1 MRILVTDGMDKTA
14 MAQLREQG
22 HEVVE
27 QFYEP
32 DQLGAALRDFDV
44 AVVRSKTKVRKEH
57 IDAAKGGKLKMIIR
71 GGVGVDNIDVKYAEE
86 NGITVK
92 NTPRASSQS
101 VAELAMGHMFACA
114 RYLSIAGHTMREG
127 KWEKK
132 AYGKGI
138 ELQGKTLGIVGFGRI
153 GQHLG
158 VMAKAIGMKVIAFD
172 IYQVPVI
179 SEQLG
184 IPYVEMDELLAQ
196 SDFIS
201 VHAPAVDGGALISA
215 ENIAKMKDGVV
226 VINTSR
232 GTNVDE
238 AALLREALPEYDG
251 TWAQNYDSPFLMY
264 PLRHPHGASASGL
277 MTLSALTVDSA
288 RRVELPIENSLM
300 KLVDLDRCYSVH
312 RIPVAGGGELVLY
325 NLHLSAYTSDGTIAM
340 EQLKLLLEDMQREY
354 DAGNWCV
361 AGGDFNK
368 DLLGDSAVYFGE
380 ADQEYTWAQPIPED
394 TFDGFNV
401 SLIAPLDEGNPV
413 PSCRN
418 ADGPYHQGQYVLT
431 VDGFLVS
438 DNVTVT
444 SSDVV
449 DLGFAYSDH
458 NPVEMR
464 FVLE

>member
-1 MRILVTDGMDKTA
+1 MDFH
-14 MAQLREQG
+14 L
-22 HEVVE
+22 
-27 QFYEP
+27 
-32 DQLGAALRDFDV
+32 
-44 AVVRSKTKVRKEH
+44 SKEHLLVRKMYREF
-57 IDAAKGGKLKMIIR
+57 AE
-71 GGVGVDNIDVKYAEE
+71 NEVKPLAEE
-86 NGITVK
+86 LDEEERFPMETV
-92 NTPRASSQS
+92 
-101 VAELAMGHMFACA
+101 
-114 RYLSIAGHTMREG
+114 
-127 KWEKK
+127 EK
-132 AYGKGI
+132 
-138 ELQGKTLGIVGFGRI
+138 
-153 GQHLG
+153 
-158 VMAKAIGMKVIAFD
+158 MAKLGMMG
-172 IYQVPVI
+172 IYFPKQ
-179 SEQLG
+179 
-184 IPYVEMDELLAQ
+184 Y
-196 SDFIS
+196 
-201 VHAPAVDGGALISA
+201 GGAGGDVLSYA
-215 ENIAKMKDGVV
+215 MCVEELAKMKDGVV
-226 VINTSR
+226 IINTSR

-264 PLRHPHGASASGL
+264 PLRHPHGASVSGL
-277 MTLSALTVDSA
+277 MTLSSLTVDSA

-340 EQLKLLLEDMQREY
+340 EQLKLLLDDMQREY
-354 DAGNWCV
+354 AAGNWCV

-368 DLLGDSAVYFGE
+368 DLLGDSAAYFGE

-444 SSDVV
+444 SSNVV